1 MVEIGNAELVRTLLI
16 RQVGVIWTVK
26 ELNDINLREGYG
38 IPEKTIGS
46 TISNMKLEPNPTIEG
61 LGKCAVSRG
70 FSKYHHGTNLMK
82 VKGDLPYYIW
92 TGKKLPERE
101 NPSPNMI
108 GAAQAIYEYM
118 VHKYPY
124 TPVLREGLELYARL
138 SVKSIKNYDPTQ
150 HTIGN
155 QFMTL
160 VTAGVLRQLT
170 KQEIDAIIKNKIIA
184 PWRNQQAI
192 LQLLNIQYKPSKPVQ
207 MQLWPDNDP
216 SVTENIVQRILVHTT
231 KLLRVKLISD
241 EYAEALFDLID
252 DWYQKKNKVG
262 EHANKMF
269 SLNNRV
275 SELEKSNKEFEELFN
290 RWEERVGS
298 FDMVN
303 A

>member
-1 MVEIGNAELVRTLLI
+1 MEDQMYRIYKYFIIPFSVLL
-16 RQVGVIWTVK
+16 
-26 ELNDINLREGYG
+26 
-38 IPEKTIGS
+38 
-46 TISNMKLEPNPTIEG
+46 MAG
-61 LGKCAVSRG
+61 LGCQ
-70 FSKYHHGTNLMK
+70 SKETEEQQLPTLDRTD
-82 VKGDLPYYIW
+82 VKGDLTYYIW

-192 LQLLNIQYKPSKPVQ
+192 LQLLNIEYKPSKPVQ